1 MDALARDG
9 FMIHI
14 QAEDGITVSEVN
26 RILVENTP
34 LSMYTEFI
42 HSADTMAGFM
52 GILQN
57 AFSAISAAFALVL
70 FGVAMAVMG
79 HSISGLVEQEWKNL
93 GILKTMGYTGGRL
106 MGLLTIQY
114 GTAMGGGVILG
125 MLLAVPAAGLISR
138 MTVTTTG
145 VLIPVHFPVLPCMG
159 VFSILLLVPMSFC
172 ILRLRNIKRIAPMA
186 AIRGEA
192 DILSVSETKFFRN
205 GIRSG
210 GLSFHLALRQ
220 VLTGRRRYA
229 GACLVAVFL
238 VFFANVITEP
248 KRFHISR
255 GQTSMESDQVVLTE
269 ALASDLG
276 ADVGDF
282 VTIRGNKGS
291 GEFMV
296 SGIYH
301 CANDMGANLGMSRE
315 GYLSIGEDDSRLW
328 CYHYFLEDPSQKQAI
343 TEALEHTWGGDVH
356 VHENSWPGLFGIIS
370 AMHMLILFLYGVSAA
385 FICVVTGM
393 AGTKI
398 LDAEQKDMG
407 IYKSIG
413 CSVRMLRF
421 SFAFRFAIVAAVGAV
436 IGTLAAMGFTDPV
449 VSTVMRLVGISN
461 FASGNTPG
469 SVLLPGSMVILL
481 FFGFAW
487 LLSGRIR
494 SPKGYLYGHTA
505 RAKERRT

>member
-1 MDALARDG
+1 
-9 FMIHI
+9 
-14 QAEDGITVSEVN
+14 
-26 RILVENTP
+26 
-34 LSMYTEFI
+34 
-42 HSADTMAGFM
+42 M
-52 GILQN
+52 G
-57 AFSAISAAFALVL
+57 A
-70 FGVAMAVMG
+70 
-79 HSISGLVEQEWKNL
+79 
-93 GILKTMGYTGGRL
+93 
-106 MGLLTIQY
+106 
-114 GTAMGGGVILG
+114 
-125 MLLAVPAAGLISR
+125 
-138 MTVTTTG
+138 
-145 VLIPVHFPVLPCMG
+145 
-159 VFSILLLVPMSFC
+159 
-172 ILRLRNIKRIAPMA
+172 
-186 AIRGEA
+186 
-192 DILSVSETKFFRN
+192 
-205 GIRSG
+205 
-210 GLSFHLALRQ
+210 
-220 VLTGRRRYA
+220 
-229 GACLVAVFL
+229 
-238 VFFANVITEP
+238 
-248 KRFHISR
+248 
-255 GQTSMESDQVVLTE
+255 DQVVLTE

-291 GEFMV
+291 GEFTV

-343 TEALEHTWGGDVH
+343 TEALEQTWGGDVQ

-370 AMHMLILFLYGVSAA
+370 AMHMLIFFLYGVSAA

-413 CSVRMLRF
+413 CSVKMLRF
-421 SFAFRFAIVAAVGAV
+421 SFAFRFGIVAAVGAV

-449 VSTVMRLVGISN
+449 VSTVMRLAGISN

-494 SPKGYLYGHTA
+494 SPKGYLGKEDMNVLTA
-505 RAKERRT
+505 ET